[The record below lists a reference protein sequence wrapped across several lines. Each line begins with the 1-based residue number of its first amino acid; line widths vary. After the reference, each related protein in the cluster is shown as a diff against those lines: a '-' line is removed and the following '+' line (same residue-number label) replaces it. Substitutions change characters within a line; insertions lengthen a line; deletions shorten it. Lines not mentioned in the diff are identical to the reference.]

1 MSYGLPEQPRRR
13 GGLGKLILP
22 AIIFLGALIFF
33 RSMSS
38 PREEP
43 ITPQDRVG
51 QGGLISPE
59 RSAQDAKYKIMEG
72 LFETDRRV
80 ESTGKPMPSGQSQ
93 SSANGKWSMEEVDG
107 GRTSTSDPTP
117 QSKKTTKGQ
126 WSMEEVDSEAEKPK
140 RRFEFSGQ

>member
-1 MSYGLPEQPRRR
+1 M
-13 GGLGKLILP
+13 
-22 AIIFLGALIFF
+22 FF

-43 ITPQDRVG
+43 IAPRDRAG

-59 RSAQDAKYKIMEG
+59 RSAQDDKYRIREG
-72 LFETDRRV
+72 LFEKERRV

-107 GRTSTSDPTP
+107 GRASTSDLTP

-126 WSMEEVDSEAEKPK
+126 WSMEEVDSDAEKPK
-140 RRFEFSGQ
+140 RRFEFSDQ